1 MLRHCAGGTL
11 LRHYS
16 TTWQVATKDEQ
27 TPQSFV
33 DNEKCLHEVVCGL
46 VLTVVWEFIY
56 KEQCIILLHLARFP
70 STRKQFVPSLQRME
84 VWTEIQ
90 ILWEILY
97 LLSNFELSVLDTAYI
112 MGPLDQKSSS
122 KESGNLSSRT
132 SASHVK
138 EIGNSFTSSQASRV
152 LSKNSWNISRGH
164 IPSGS
169 ETYQLV
175 LREMTDTKQIYSE
188 SQHKGIRPTKSNI
201 KLPGCDSPRCQV
213 QWADKHQHPHSRSQE
228 QENPDNNGT

>member
-1 MLRHCAGGTL
+1 
-11 LRHYS
+11 
-16 TTWQVATKDEQ
+16 
-27 TPQSFV
+27 
-33 DNEKCLHEVVCGL
+33 
-46 VLTVVWEFIY
+46 
-56 KEQCIILLHLARFP
+56 
-70 STRKQFVPSLQRME
+70 
-84 VWTEIQ
+84 
-90 ILWEILY
+90 
-97 LLSNFELSVLDTAYI
+97 

-122 KESGNLSSRT
+122 KERGNLSSRT
-132 SASHVK
+132 SVPHVK
-138 EIGNSFTSSQASRV
+138 EIGNSFPSSQASRV

-188 SQHKGIRPTKSNI
+188 SQHKGIGPTKSNI